1 MPGRRRRP
9 PFVQLSQFER
19 GRIIGMME
27 MGASYREI
35 SRRTGRSLRTIQR
48 VCTQWTQ
55 EGTSTRRPGSGQP
68 RATSERED
76 RRIVRTAVA
85 DRRASAP
92 QIRAAVNCRVSPRT
106 VVNRLLAAG
115 YHSRAPMQCVP
126 LTPMH
131 RRQRLL
137 WCTERR
143 QWRAEWNA
151 VVFSDESRFCLQ
163 HNDGRQHVR
172 RRRGERAHASTIV
185 ERHTGP
191 TPGIMVWGAISYDS
205 RSPLVVVEGTMT
217 ARRYV
222 DQVIRPVVIPFMN
235 TIPNGVFQQDNARP
249 HTAVITRVALQHVPI
264 MPWPARSP
272 DLSAIEHVW
281 DAMGRRIHA
290 HARPAATVAQLTEQ
304 VLQAWREIPQQDIR
318 NLYASMPTRVQQC
331 IAARGGHTGY

>member
-1 MPGRRRRP
+1 M
-9 PFVQLSQFER
+9 
-19 GRIIGMME
+19 
-27 MGASYREI
+27 
-35 SRRTGRSLRTIQR
+35 
-48 VCTQWTQ
+48 
-55 EGTSTRRPGSGQP
+55 
-68 RATSERED
+68 
-76 RRIVRTAVA
+76 
-85 DRRASAP
+85 
-92 QIRAAVNCRVSPRT
+92 
-106 VVNRLLAAG
+106 
-115 YHSRAPMQCVP
+115 
-126 LTPMH
+126 
-131 RRQRLL
+131 
-137 WCTERR
+137 
-143 QWRAEWNA
+143 
-151 VVFSDESRFCLQ
+151 
-163 HNDGRQHVR
+163 
-172 RRRGERAHASTIV
+172 
-185 ERHTGP
+185 
-191 TPGIMVWGAISYDS
+191 GAISYDS

-222 DQVIRPVVIPFMN
+222 DQVTRPVVIPFMN

>member
-9 PFVQLSQFER
+9 PFMLLSQFER
-19 GRIIGMME
+19 GQIIGMME

-35 SRRTGRSLRTIQR
+35 SRRTSRSLRTIQR

-68 RATSERED
+68 RATSESED

-85 DRRASAP
+85 DRWASAP

-115 YHSRAPMQCVP
+115 YHSRAPMQCVT
-126 LTPMH
+126 LTPMQ
-131 RRQRLL
+131 RRQRHL
-137 WCTERR
+137 WCIERR

-151 VVFSDESRFCLQ
+151 AVFSDESRFCLQ

-172 RRRGERAHASTIV
+172 RRRGERAHAPTIV

-191 TPGIMVWGAISYDS
+191 TAGIMVWG
-205 RSPLVVVEGTMT
+205 RSVTTVT
-217 ARRYV
+217 
-222 DQVIRPVVIPFMN
+222 RPIGN
-235 TIPNGVFQQDNARP
+235 R
-249 HTAVITRVALQHVPI
+249 TRV
-264 MPWPARSP
+264 
-272 DLSAIEHVW
+272 

-290 HARPAATVAQLTEQ
+290 HVLPAATVAQLTEQ

-318 NLYASMPTRVQQC
+318 NLFAPMPTVHRCSWWPHRVLSHPLPTT
-331 IAARGGHTGY
+331 AER